1 MKDLLYE
8 RNPVALALTVW
19 KWHSFEVDQPFS
31 KIGKKTSVF
40 PQPPHMSDYQWFA
53 IKGKPW
59 VLKIWDPL
67 FFVLHT
73 YTWRGNV
80 VWSVDIE
87 ARHYRYMG
95 DAWTGNNFFQKVSF
109 SDYWKNDSL
118 FLYHVS
124 VSQWQMTNDRKDRDF
139 FYHISITLSL
149 MTNDK
154 W

>member
-1 MKDLLYE
+1 M
-8 RNPVALALTVW
+8 
-19 KWHSFEVDQPFS
+19 S
-31 KIGKKTSVF
+31 

-87 ARHYRYMG
+87 ARHYRYIG
-95 DAWTGNNFFQKVSF
+95 DAWCLKRSKKWIRQDAENRQIRGSVGKYRGHWYELISLCFLKYKYWIFFLKS
-109 SDYWKNDSL
+109 NGL
-118 FLYHVS
+118 FCFLLYYLKLRVI
-124 VSQWQMTNDRKDRDF
+124 QIFLDF
-139 FYHISITLSL
+139 FLFFIFFW
-149 MTNDK
+149 K
-154 W
+154 